1 MEGKP
6 NPPENRGLLPNA
18 FQHIYD
24 HVTLANTN
32 QREKYLIRASY
43 FEIYNEEIRDLLVS
57 SSQKKNTYSQTL
69 ELKESPDLGVYIKDL
84 TSTVVKSVSEIDAL
98 LQVGKRNRS
107 VAMTNMNAESSRS
120 HSVFTVVIECS
131 YVDDRGEEHIRVGKL
146 NLVDLAG
153 SERQGKTLATGDRLK
168 EAANINLSL
177 SALGNV
183 ISALVDGKSQHI
195 PYRDSKLTRILQDS
209 LGGNTKTVM
218 CANVGPADYNY
229 SESLSTLRYANRAKN
244 IKNKPIINEDP
255 KDAVIREFQEEIAR
269 LRAQL
274 SQMPSQ
280 GVVTAGQPIKAE
292 ISDQNNPHEAVI
304 LKEMK
309 QRLDSQTAQMEERS
323 KVRME
328 QLRQEKD
335 KTAEERRILQI
346 KLERERLD
354 RAETDQQ
361 RILLEKKLADM
372 ENKLILG
379 GQVADK
385 AAKQEAALRKA
396 EQDLVARRENE
407 LALAR
412 QMAEKVESQLELE
425 DRYTSL
431 NDEVQ
436 VKTRKLKKASEKLRQ
451 AKSEIKDLQAEFQT
465 ERDELLETIRN
476 LNKQMKL
483 KELIITQFI
492 PPEFRAQFDDVAFGG
507 RAVWN
512 EEEERWF
519 IPKINPLNPSTNA
532 AFSVGPFQSSDEK
545 LLRPETEY
553 ARVQRV
559 KDPTNVRFRSQNIID
574 LELDRRIPLNQIHN
588 GSGQVSSKVSEILKM
603 KIGDGSLNKI
613 RPERD
618 FPNNPY
624 LHYRPKTSAKS

>member
-6 NPPENRGLLPNA
+6 HPPENRGLLPNA

-24 HVTLANTN
+24 HVTLASTN
-32 QREKYLIRASY
+32 QKEKYLIRASY

-57 SSQKKNTYSQTL
+57 SPQKKNTCSQNL

-84 TSTVVKSVSEIDAL
+84 SSTVVKSVSEIDAL
-98 LQVGKRNRS
+98 LQAGKRNRS

-244 IKNKPIINEDP
+244 IKNKPVINEDP

-269 LRAQL
+269 LKAQL
-274 SQMPSQ
+274 AQIPSER
-280 GVVTAGQPIKAE
+280 VVTAGQPINVE
-292 ISDQNNPHEAVI
+292 RSNLNPHEALT
-304 LKEMK
+304 LKEIK
-309 QRLDSQTAQMEERS
+309 ERRDNQPAQMEERS
-323 KVRME
+323 KVEME

-412 QMAEKVESQLELE
+412 QMAEKVECQLELE

-436 VKTRKLKKASEKLRQ
+436 AKTRKLKKAAEKLRQ

-465 ERDELLETIRN
+465 ERDELLDTIRH
-476 LNKQMKL
+476 LNKQIKL

-492 PPEFRAQFDDVAFGG
+492 PPEFREQFDDVAVGG

-519 IPKINPLNPSTNA
+519 IPRMNPSTRT
-532 AFSVGPFQSSDEK
+532 AFIVGPFHSTDEK

-559 KDPTNVRFRSQNIID
+559 KDPSNIRFRTQNVID
-574 LELDRRIPLNQIHN
+574 LELDRPVRLSEIHS

-618 FPNNPY
+618 FPLNPY
-624 LHYRPKTSAKS
+624 LHYRPKTSGNI